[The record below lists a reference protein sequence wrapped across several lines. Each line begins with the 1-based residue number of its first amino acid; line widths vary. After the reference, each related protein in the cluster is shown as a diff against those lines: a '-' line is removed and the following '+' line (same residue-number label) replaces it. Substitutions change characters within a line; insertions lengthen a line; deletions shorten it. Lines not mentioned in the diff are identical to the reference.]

1 MYDQMR
7 IQDKLPLKQQEIL
20 YICVV
25 WWILE
30 EPFAARSDRV

>member
-20 YICVV
+20 YV
-25 WWILE
+25 WFDE
-30 EPFAARSDRV
+30 S